1 MCIRDSFN
9 VVIIICRV
17 NAIVINVVIQKKLS
31 WGVVIAA
38 FFLPVATSYN
48 FVDYS
53 IVVFCIDVINERFLS
68 AIWAKDVYKR
78 QVLNPL

>member
-1 MCIRDSFN
+1 MLLSK
-9 VVIIICRV
+9 
-17 NAIVINVVIQKKLS
+17 KKLS

-68 AIWAKDVYKR
+68 AIWANTFPVFG
-78 QVLNPL
+78 VVFL